1 MSHKHFIRV
10 AVVIAII
17 VLVAVAVPAL
27 AKGPGGGGG
36 GGGHTEVATNNLSF
50 PAIAADGASVADPV
64 EEFTVPYTGPYT
76 GLTAEEIAA
85 LALTGPWYAQKT
97 DGNAWNAEF
106 VPAASTAGQAV
117 VVYGVDW
124 GDNIESVN
132 PAVGRP
138 YRLETALFAQAAPWA
153 EAGFTTM
160 TAYTMAML
168 ANPSSPDE
176 VQGTNT
182 KTYESDYATITSPKP
197 GLKIQN
203 ITDITGTLTWNATTN
218 LWESGTAII
227 PETKIS
233 FAPELNVA
241 GKYIFG
247 ASQGGWKPK
256 AVGTYRITFYIPTGL
271 SGSQIM
277 MATTT
282 TLGNLVEGAWVPS
295 VPGVSVEEEGEG
307 GVATPILDVPNNL
320 TYVDVQVIAKGG
332 GGRPQ

>member
-1 MSHKHFIRV
+1 MSRIDVRW
-10 AVVIAII
+10 AVILTVIA
-17 VLVAVAVPAL
+17 VLLFAAAGT
-27 AKGPGGGGG
+27 AIAAQGGNRPPDPGG
-36 GGGHTEVATNNLSF
+36 GGGHTETATNNLSF
-50 PAIAADGASVADPV
+50 PVIAADGASIAVVVPA
-64 EEFTVPYTGPYT
+64 FTVPYTGPYT

-85 LALTGPWYAQKT
+85 LAASGPWYAQKT
-97 DGNAWNAEF
+97 TGNTWSAQSE
-106 VPAASTAGQAV
+106 VAAATAAV

-138 YRLETALFAQAAPWA
+138 YRLETALFADRRAAQ
-153 EAGFTTM
+153 M
-160 TAYTMAML
+160 TGYTMAML

-182 KTYESDYATITSPKP
+182 ITYPSDYATITSPKP
-197 GLKIQN
+197 GLRIQD
-203 ITDITGTLTWNATTN
+203 ITGITGTLSWNAATN

-227 PETKIS
+227 PQTTIA

-247 ASQGGWKPK
+247 ASQGGWKPR
-256 AVGTYRITFYIPTGL
+256 ATGTYRITFYIPQDATT
-271 SGSQIM
+271 GSQIM
-277 MATTT
+277 MATST
-282 TLGNLVEGAWVPS
+282 TLGNLVDGVWI
-295 VPGVSVEEEGEG
+295 PGVGGEEGDA

-320 TYVDVQVIAKGG
+320 TYVDVQVIGKGGG